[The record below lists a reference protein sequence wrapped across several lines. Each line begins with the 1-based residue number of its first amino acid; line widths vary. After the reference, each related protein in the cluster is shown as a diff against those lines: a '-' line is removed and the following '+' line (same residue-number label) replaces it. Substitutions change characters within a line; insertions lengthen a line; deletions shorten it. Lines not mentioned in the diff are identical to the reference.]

1 MWTRHPGK
9 PNPLHVQGALSQQ
22 GHQGEEVH
30 HVKQQRAVSGASLAF
45 FLWGPA
51 IRSVDAGPCDVSMQN
66 ADRTVVQNLIPLI
79 LFRPLRLCVP
89 ADQLRNARIIL
100 LKATHMPYV
109 VAIWLYE
116 SGCRYWNSKRDEWQ
130 SKAAHKRPLLAS
142 HISLSHK
149 ATKYWAVRNRSEI
162 SLMAKTPRSGSHGQ
176 FAKDPDTLADM
187 KTIMEKL
194 NTQEEM
200 IKKLSRQLDELTL
213 PHPPSPKA

>member
-1 MWTRHPGK
+1 
-9 PNPLHVQGALSQQ
+9 
-22 GHQGEEVH
+22 
-30 HVKQQRAVSGASLAF
+30 
-45 FLWGPA
+45 
-51 IRSVDAGPCDVSMQN
+51 MQN

-89 ADQLRNARIIL
+89 ADQLRKARIIL

-116 SGCRYWNSKRDEWQ
+116 SACRYWNNKRDEWQ
-130 SKAAHKRPLLAS
+130 SKAGAHKRPLLAS

-149 ATKYWAVRNRSEI
+149 ATKYLAVQNRSEV
-162 SLMAKTPRSGSHGQ
+162 SLMAKAPRSGSHGQ
-176 FAKDPDTLADM
+176 FAKDPDTLAGM
-187 KTIMEKL
+187 KTIMDKL

-200 IKKLSRQLDELTL
+200 IKKLSRQLDELTV

>member
-1 MWTRHPGK
+1 MLA
-9 PNPLHVQGALSQQ
+9 LHS
-22 GHQGEEVH
+22 
-30 HVKQQRAVSGASLAF
+30 SLGGRPF
-45 FLWGPA
+45 
-51 IRSVDAGPCDVSMQN
+51 DVSIQN

-116 SGCRYWNSKRDEWQ
+116 SGCRYWNNKRDEWQ
-130 SKAAHKRPLLAS
+130 SKAGARKRPLLAS

-149 ATKYWAVRNRSEI
+149 ATKYLAVQNRSEV
-162 SLMAKTPRSGSHGQ
+162 SLMAKAPRSGSHGQ
-176 FAKDPDTLADM
+176 FAKDPDTLAGM
-187 KTIMEKL
+187 KTIMDKL

-200 IKKLSRQLDELTL
+200 IKKLSRQLDELTV